1 MGAVAKREAFYLH
14 AIANRFRC
22 IAADAAKA
30 LERKPSFSQH
40 IESRWLSVE
49 FFLR

>member
-1 MGAVAKREAFYLH
+1 MGAVAKREAFYLQ
-14 AIANRFRC
+14 AIPNRFRY
-22 IAADAAKA
+22 IATDAAKV

-49 FFLR
+49 FFHR

>member
-1 MGAVAKREAFYLH
+1 MRAVAKLEAFYLH

-22 IAADAAKA
+22 IATDAAKV

-49 FFLR
+49 FFHR